1 MIWVLC
7 LSLLAALLL
16 GVITLGNLLQS
27 TDNAQNA
34 ADAAALAGENLLGP
48 QGGNLVIGSIFIPE
62 NDRCDID
69 SQRVVTRCASY
80 RWLTGN
86 YIYESGQ
93 WYLIGNS
100 AR

>member
-1 MIWVLC
+1 MVNIERQHEDNDEGVILVIWVLC

-48 QGGNLVIGSIFIPE
+48 GAAISL
-62 NDRCDID
+62 
-69 SQRVVTRCASY
+69 
-80 RWLTGN
+80 
-86 YIYESGQ
+86 
-93 WYLIGNS
+93 S
-100 AR
+100 ARSSFPRMTGAKLILSAWSRCVQGMDG